1 MSDTKKNILVEKINK
16 SETSISISNLAYEM
30 LTPFGLGNDKF
41 VYAATICWLREKLK
55 ADMIPTGGKYYAL
68 VTDATMEDFFQLVG
82 TEIPVD
88 KFATMDIRFPRV
100 DPSGVYYD
108 MHGNFIKTEGNENK
122 WNSVYVKNNGDNSEY
137 VASLK
142 DFEIM
147 TAALYGEGT
156 ENLDEMQAI
165 GDVIMN
171 RAEIKGTDMVTII
184 TASGQVNGYKLS
196 SQSKTVE
203 GRNSNENS
211 KLVMARQATLTTVL
225 GISRGKSNGAYF
237 WDGADIAITDKSD
250 PCYNPHRNW
259 GIHYTDPKHDIYG
272 TGDTKGGPHLN
283 YNKDINWKPTT
294 LRGTTDHM
302 LDSTAAFGGTI
313 FWKKCEDYIYIMQEE
328 VF

>member
-1 MSDTKKNILVEKINK
+1 MSDTKKNILVDKINESK
-16 SETSISISNLAYEM
+16 ASISISNLAYEM
-30 LTPFGLGNDKF
+30 LNPFGLGNDKF
-41 VYAATICWLREKLK
+41 VYAATICWLREKHK

-88 KFATMDIRFPRV
+88 KFATMDINFPRV
-100 DPSGVYYD
+100 DSSGVYYD
-108 MHGNFIKTEGNENK
+108 MNGNFIKTEGSENEL
-122 WNSVYVKNNGDNSEY
+122 VYVKNNEDDSKY
-137 VASLK
+137 VAPLK
-142 DFEIM
+142 DFEMM

-171 RAEIKGTDMVTII
+171 RAEILGTDMVTEI
-184 TASGQVNGYKLS
+184 TAYGQVNGYNSS

-211 KLVMARQATLTTVL
+211 KLVMARQSALTTIL

-237 WDGADIAITDKSD
+237 WDGADIVS
-250 PCYNPHRNW
+250 NEHSNNW
-259 GIHYTDPKHDIYG
+259 GIHYTEAEHDIYN
-272 TGDTKGGPHLN
+272 TGDKR
-283 YNKDINWKPTT
+283 KDAITVYYDNGNFRAKY
-294 LRGTTDHM
+294 DHK

-313 FWKKCEDYIYIMQEE
+313 FWKKSPDFKKASNRKEYERKL
-328 VF
+328 